1 MNTTPRPELEAMSE
15 EALADELVS
24 LADAMELSISKEIG
38 LGERVVLKEALCMR
52 EAARRLLARRWRP
65 CEGDGSDIPRDV
77 NSCLVATDS
86 GSVGEAARVTDDDQD
101 EWWWAGTQG
110 EYYSDPIR
118 FTANLKAWQPLPP
131 PPAGKR
137 EEET

>member
-1 MNTTPRPELEAMSE
+1 MNTTPRPELEAMPDE
-15 EALADELVS
+15 VLAHKTAS
-24 LADAMELSISKEIG
+24 LICTQSYGYDAAILE
-38 LGERVVLKEALCMR
+38 
-52 EAARRLLARRWRP
+52 EAARRLRERRWRP

-137 EEET
+137 EEEPK